1 MDKQQTAVKNFLMKA
16 YYMDERINSKLEQVA
31 SLNELAIKATSTMS
45 DMPGSP
51 NRNIHKTEDI
61 IVKILDLQMEIQ
73 EDANELLNLKRMIR
87 RCIKQ
92 VEDPECQIILEE
104 RYLRMVKWEQ
114 IATTLNMSMRKVFR
128 LHDETLKKIVIPESW
143 Q

>member
-1 MDKQQTAVKNFLMKA
+1 MDKQQTAVKDFLMKA
-16 YYMDERINSKLEQVA
+16 YYVDERINSKLEQVA
-31 SLNELAIKATSTMS
+31 SLNELAKKAASTVS

-61 IVKILDLQMEIQ
+61 IVKILDLQREIQ
-73 EDANELLNLKRMIR
+73 EDANELLNLKQVIR
-87 RCIKQ
+87 RCINQ
-92 VEDPECQIILEE
+92 VPDPEGQIILEE

-114 IATTLNMSMRKVFR
+114 IATTLSMSMRKVFR

>member
-1 MDKQQTAVKNFLMKA
+1 M
-16 YYMDERINSKLEQVA
+16 
-31 SLNELAIKATSTMS
+31 SLKS
-45 DMPGSP
+45 
-51 NRNIHKTEDI
+51 
-61 IVKILDLQMEIQ
+61 LDLQREIP
-73 EDANELLNLKRMIR
+73 EDANELLSWKQMIR
-87 RCIKQ
+87 QCIKQ
-92 VEDPECQIILEE
+92 VPDPEGQIILEE

>member
-1 MDKQQTAVKNFLMKA
+1 MYELEVKVKQLSVRRL
-16 YYMDERINSKLEQVA
+16 LA
-31 SLNELAIKATSTMS
+31 SYWK
-45 DMPGSP
+45 P
-51 NRNIHKTEDI
+51 
-61 IVKILDLQMEIQ
+61 
-73 EDANELLNLKRMIR
+73 
-87 RCIKQ
+87 
-92 VEDPECQIILEE
+92 DPEGQVILEE